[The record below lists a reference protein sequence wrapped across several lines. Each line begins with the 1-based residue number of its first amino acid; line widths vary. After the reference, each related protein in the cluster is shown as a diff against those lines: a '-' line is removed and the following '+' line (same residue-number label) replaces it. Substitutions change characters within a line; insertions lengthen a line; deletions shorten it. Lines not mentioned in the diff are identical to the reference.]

1 MGVRGRVDEMLGG
14 WEGVR
19 VRDVGCVCVRF
30 WSLALCD
37 MGDEKELGRMGDC
50 CWCVWWDCVGVNK
63 WF

>member
-37 MGDEKELGRMGDC
+37 MGDEKELCICGVCLRGRIGER
-50 CWCVWWDCVGVNK
+50 
-63 WF
+63 